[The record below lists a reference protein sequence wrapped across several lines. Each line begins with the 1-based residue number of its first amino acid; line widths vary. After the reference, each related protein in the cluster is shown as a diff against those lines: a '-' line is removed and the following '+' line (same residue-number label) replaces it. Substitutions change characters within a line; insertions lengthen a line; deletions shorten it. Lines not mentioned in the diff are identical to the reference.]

1 MAKQKHPLQRKTTV
15 RKLWIA
21 FYAILFATV
30 LAELFITRKPVIGI
44 DGILGF
50 NAWYG
55 FLTCVAMVAFAKAL
69 EFFLKRRDNYY
80 DS

>member
-1 MAKQKHPLQRKTTV
+1 MAKHPLQRKTTV
-15 RKLWIA
+15 RKLWIT
-21 FYAILFATV
+21 FYVVLFATV
-30 LAELFITRKPVIGI
+30 FAEFFITRKPVIGI

-55 FLTCVAMVAFAKAL
+55 FLTCVVMVAFAKAL
-69 EFFLKRRDNYY
+69 GFFLKRRDNYY

>member
-1 MAKQKHPLQRKTTV
+1 MAKRPLQQKKTI

-21 FYAILFATV
+21 FYVVLFATV
-30 LAELFITRKPVIGI
+30 AAEFFITRKPVIGI
-44 DGILGF
+44 DGFLGF

-69 EFFLKRRDNYY
+69 GFVLKRRDTYY
-80 DS
+80 DA

>member
-1 MAKQKHPLQRKTTV
+1 MAKHPLQRKTTV
-15 RKLWIA
+15 RKLWIT
-21 FYAILFATV
+21 FYVVLFATV
-30 LAELFITRKPVIGI
+30 FAEFFITRKPVMGI

-55 FLTCVAMVAFAKAL
+55 FFTCVAMVAFAKAL
-69 EFFLKRRDNYY
+69 GFFLKRRDNYY

>member
-1 MAKQKHPLQRKTTV
+1 MAKHPLQRKTTV
-15 RKLWIA
+15 RKLWIT
-21 FYAILFATV
+21 FYVVLFATV
-30 LAELFITRKPVIGI
+30 FAEFFITRKPVIGI

-69 EFFLKRRDNYY
+69 GFFLKRRDNYY

>member
-1 MAKQKHPLQRKTTV
+1 MGKRKHPRQGKMTV

-21 FYAILFATV
+21 FCVVLFATV
-30 LAELFITRKPVIGI
+30 LTELFITRKPVIGI
-44 DGILGF
+44 DGFLGF

-69 EFFLKRRDNYY
+69 GFFLKRRDNYY
-80 DS
+80 DA

>member
-1 MAKQKHPLQRKTTV
+1 MAKHPLQRKTTI
-15 RKLWIA
+15 RKLWIV
-21 FYAILFATV
+21 FYAVLFATV
-30 LAELFITRKPVIGI
+30 LAEFLIIRKPVIGI

-69 EFFLKRRDNYY
+69 GFFLKRRDNYY